1 VSTAEDVLVS
11 RPPRAAFGKLL
22 ACDARL
28 TWREPIGLV
37 LGLAIPVVLLVVF
50 GTISMAQ
57 HKAEPQLGGL
67 TVIAVYIPI
76 LIAFSLG
83 MLALFSLPRALVT
96 YRELGIL
103 RRLSTTPLPPSWVL
117 AAQVVINFVLAVW
130 ALIILVVG
138 GAAAFGVAA
147 PKNPAGF
154 ALAFLLAV
162 AALFAMGLW
171 IAAVARSATAANAMA
186 GVLFF
191 PLVFFAGLWYPQQ
204 FMPAA
209 LRDVGQLTPLGA
221 SVQALQTATQGHF
234 PPAGPLLVM
243 AAYAVVFA
251 VLAWRSFRWE

>member
-1 VSTAEDVLVS
+1 MSATEDVLVS

-22 ACDARL
+22 ACEARL
-28 TWREPIGLV
+28 AWREPIGLV
-37 LGLAIPVVLLVVF
+37 YGLAIPVVLLVVF
-50 GTISMAQ
+50 GAIPSA
-57 HKAEPQLGGL
+57 HKHEAQLGGL
-67 TVIAVYIPI
+67 TVFAVYVPI
-76 LIAFSLG
+76 LIAFCIG
-83 MLALFSLPRALVT
+83 MLALLSLPRALVT

-154 ALAFLLAV
+154 ALAFLLSV

-171 IAAVARSATAANAMA
+171 VAAVARSATAANAMGA
-186 GVLFF
+186 GLFF
-191 PLVFFAGLWYPQQ
+191 PLIFFAGLWYPQQ
-204 FMPAA
+204 YMPAA

-221 SVQALQTATQGHF
+221 SVHALQMASQGTF
-234 PPAGPLLVM
+234 PSAGSLLVM
-243 AAYAVVFA
+243 
-251 VLAWRSFRWE
+251 LAWGVGFALLAVKSFRWE

>member
-1 VSTAEDVLVS
+1 
-11 RPPRAAFGKLL
+11 
-22 ACDARL
+22 
-28 TWREPIGLV
+28 
-37 LGLAIPVVLLVVF
+37 
-50 GTISMAQ
+50 M
-57 HKAEPQLGGL
+57 
-67 TVIAVYIPI
+67 
-76 LIAFSLG
+76 
-83 MLALFSLPRALVT
+83 
-96 YRELGIL
+96 
-103 RRLSTTPLPPSWVL
+103 
-117 AAQVVINFVLAVW
+117 LAVW

-204 FMPAA
+204 FMPA
-209 LRDVGQLTPLGA
+209 LGA

>member
-1 VSTAEDVLVS
+1 MSAPGEVLPAS
-11 RPPRAAFGKLL
+11 PPRAAFGKLL
-22 ACDARL
+22 ACEARL
-28 TWREPIGLV
+28 AWREPIGLV

-130 ALIILVVG
+130 TLIILVVAG
-138 GAAAFGVAA
+138 GVAFGVAA
-147 PKNPAGF
+147 PKSLAGF
-154 ALAFLLAV
+154 ALAYLLSV

-171 IAAVARSATAANAMA
+171 VAAVARSATAANAMTA
-186 GVLFF
+186 ALFL
-191 PLVFFAGLWYPQQ
+191 PLAFFAGLWYPQQ

-221 SVQALQTATQGHF
+221 SVQALQNATQGHF
-234 PPAGPLLVM
+234 PPAEPLLVM

>member
-1 VSTAEDVLVS
+1 MNAPGEVLPAS
-11 RPPRAAFGKLL
+11 PPRAAFGKLL
-22 ACDARL
+22 ACEARL
-28 TWREPIGLV
+28 AWREPIGLV
-37 LGLAIPVVLLVVF
+37 QGLAVPVVLLGVF
-50 GTISMAQ
+50 GLISSAQ
-57 HKAEPQLGGL
+57 HKSEPQLGGL

-76 LIAFSLG
+76 LIAFCLG

-130 ALIILVVG
+130 ALIILVVA
-138 GAAAFGVAA
+138 GAVAFGVAA
-147 PKNPAGF
+147 PKSPAGF

-162 AALFAMGLW
+162 AALFAVGLW
-171 IAAVARSATAANAMA
+171 VAAVARSATAANAMGA
-186 GVLFF
+186 GLFF

-221 SVQALQTATQGHF
+221 SVQALQSATQGHF
-234 PPAGPLLVM
+234 PPAEPLLVM

-251 VLAWRSFRWE
+251 LLAWRSFRWE